1 MILIITKLQDKFV
14 DSFKQGSG
22 RLKSAFSLA
31 NCDIYLIGTY
41 SNSDSLKYTNGS
53 VIAVYHNT
61 LSLNLYQLVIVILIV
76 MKVIVVVDDADVPK
90 WIIVGKAFP
99 FAFNCTPN

>member
-31 NCDIYLIGTY
+31 NRDIYPIGTC
-41 SNSDSLKYTNGS
+41 
-53 VIAVYHNT
+53 
-61 LSLNLYQLVIVILIV
+61 LIRRLGRHV
-76 MKVIVVVDDADVPK
+76 TGHVTCP
-90 WIIVGKAFP
+90 IIQIWTV
-99 FAFNCTPN
+99 